1 MRNEKINV
9 LTVNEVNIASVLRM
23 PYLAPTPGIL
33 SIGSDGLVVVSGASG
48 SEVTAAAVLADNAIV
63 RGDGGVRG
71 IQDSLPTISDTG
83 DLIIPDGG
91 ELQLGT
97 GLDGR
102 IYSSSDDLIIK
113 NITQDKDVIFYVND
127 GSVNTEMF
135 RLNADVSQIFLKKDV
150 FTDTQLSQDN
160 NTQFGIGAMGTT
172 LSHVTGN
179 EGYLNTAFGNL
190 ALSSLTDGEG
200 NTAIG
205 YQALKTITIGN
216 GNTAIGSLSLQN
228 SIGTE
233 GTAIGK
239 TALMS
244 NTTGRKVTAIGFQAL
259 KENTEGDN
267 NLGIGGNAGVLNT
280 TGSDNIYLGTNS
292 GFNNQTGSENILI
305 GSKAGFGVSNNSYS
319 FNVMI
324 GMNSGQAIT
333 TGSSNTFIGRNAG
346 DNITT
351 GGNNILIGANTDPL
365 AAGDD
370 SKLNIGNTIYGDLS
384 SKFFGV
390 NVEDPDVALEVM
402 GSTGIKISFDVTDN
416 TTLVT
421 DTSGD
426 FTITPSGS
434 RVIVAGDIEVGSTD
448 GFYYGDPVTDTSWR
462 EIRSGTKL
470 SFQRRESS
478 AWVEKGFFDTASF
491 HSDAFHAEA
500 DAGIAGSYCWH
511 PGTTPEA
518 NPDGPR
524 LWIDGSGDLYL
535 LEQNAS
541 PTTRVQNKIVRAD
554 ANGKVSLG
562 ISSPSSALHIKANIP
577 GTVGSHPAGQI
588 IIQNPADDLTANV
601 VITAYESD
609 VNGDPD
615 QQLWYLGSSTSSNSD
630 VTFLNRRDANLT
642 LGTNG
647 NARITILGNGNV
659 GIGTVPDN
667 AFHVYSTS
675 ANVIKAERSSST
687 VDTVLRVLE
696 LHRRTTGTAASGIGA
711 EMAFR
716 VVNGANGLETVAVI
730 QGILTDVS
738 ETSEEGTLC
747 FEVVSDSELIEALR
761 IQGVSGGSAKIMANC
776 SINAKDGF
784 ATELWD
790 VAGSN
795 FETAVVNTEY
805 YSSNQHGG
813 IYGTIY
819 RQYFNT
825 VLTSTNPRLDTGS
838 RVTKMVDFVLHTK
851 YTGNDRG
858 VAHGN
863 MTAYGSSDDHAYIML
878 SGASGGGNLSFSLT
892 GYSIITGWVDYTK

>member
-102 IYSSSDDLIIK
+102 IYSLNDDLIIK
-113 NITQDKDVIFYVND
+113 NQTQDKDIIFNVND
-127 GSVNTEMF
+127 GSVDTTLMT
-135 RLNADVSQIFLKKDV
+135 LNASDINVGIGKAPEVNYALDV
-150 FTDTQLSQDN
+150 FTNFKRAGSTVAIKAEVDYENDADVTAQSYGIISLVRYRGTASSTESKGQRAMDSSMFSY
-160 NTQFGIGAMGTT
+160 NTGTT
-172 LSHVTGN
+172 N
-179 EGYLNTAFGNL
+179 RIAGYRLDL
-190 ALSSLTDGEG
+190 
-200 NTAIG
+200 
-205 YQALKTITIGN
+205 
-216 GNTAIGSLSLQN
+216 
-228 SIGTE
+228 
-233 GTAIGK
+233 
-239 TALMS
+239 
-244 NTTGRKVTAIGFQAL
+244 R
-259 KENTEGDN
+259 
-267 NLGIGGNAGVLNT
+267 NLGPGTVTNATGLFIENYTNTGGGTIDNAQGLLIENHNVATNNYAARLELN
-280 TGSDNIYLGTNS
+280 
-292 GFNNQTGSENILI
+292 
-305 GSKAGFGVSNNSYS
+305 
-319 FNVMI
+319 
-324 GMNSGQAIT
+324 
-333 TGSSNTFIGRNAG
+333 
-346 DNITT
+346 T
-351 GGNNILIGANTDPL
+351 GGNNAWNVYASGTAPNYF
-365 AAGDD
+365 
-370 SKLNIGNTIYGDLS
+370 KGNV
-384 SKFFGV
+384 GV
-390 NVEDPDVALEVM
+390 NVVDPDVALEVL
-402 GSTGIKISFDVTDN
+402 GSTGVKISFNATDN
-416 TTLVT
+416 TTIVT
-421 DTSGD
+421 DTNGYL
-426 FTITPSGS
+426 TITPSGS
-434 RVIVAGDIEVGSTD
+434 RVIVAGDIEIGSAD

-541 PTTRVQNKIVRAD
+541 PTTRVQNKIVRTD
-554 ANGKVSLG
+554 ANGKVSFG
-562 ISSPSSALHIKANIP
+562 ISSPSSALHIKAGTP
-577 GTVGSHPAGQI
+577 GAVGSHPAGQV
-588 IIQNPADDLTANV
+588 IIQNPADDVTANV
-601 VITAYESD
+601 AITAYESD
-609 VNGDPD
+609 VSGDPD
-615 QQLWYLGSSTSSNSD
+615 QQLWYLGSSTGSNSD
-630 VTFLNRRDANLT
+630 ITFLNRRDAALT
-642 LGTNG
+642 LGTND
-647 NARITILGNGNV
+647 NVRITILGNGNV

-667 AFHVYSTS
+667 TFHVYSTS

-716 VVNGANGLETVAVI
+716 VEDGGGGLETVAVI

-858 VAHGN
+858 LAHGN